1 MEMEDQKRF
10 VTAMILSSV
19 ILFAYFILYAGP
31 QQKQLAEQQQQAQLL
46 EQQQQIQSTVST
58 TPEPILPKGVDI
70 TIETP
75 TLSGSFSTVG
85 TNFNNLQ
92 LKKFNKT
99 IKKGSPVVTLLEP
112 IGSETPAYIFD
123 GWSNEIGE
131 TGEFIEWNLESGSRL
146 TENTPVTLTYDAGDY
161 TVKRIVSI
169 DDKYL
174 ITLTDTLTNTSDS
187 LINVVRKGASR
198 QHGLPEGLRNFP
210 FILHEGTVGSI
221 DNHLIDMN
229 YGKIA
234 KKGNVSH
241 QGESGWV
248 GLTDQYWLSAAI
260 APQGQQMTA
269 NYAMNLRDN
278 QDVYEAAY
286 ELAPMQVSAGT
297 SIESVG
303 YIFAGPKIHEVL
315 KTYTDMGISRMD
327 LAVDYGRLGLL
338 TKPMTWG
345 LTKLGN
351 MTGNFGVGILI
362 LTLIIK
368 IILFPL
374 NNKSYSSMAKM
385 KAVGPKVEKMKQ
397 RYGDDRMKLQQEM
410 LALYKKEGV
419 NPAAGCL
426 PMIPQMFVFFALYKS
441 LFITLEMRHAPFVG
455 WIKDLSAK
463 DPLSIL
469 NGFGL
474 FPWDAVPIGIL
485 SFLAIGPLA
494 LMYGISMAMTQTL
507 NQMPADKMQARMF
520 QFMPLIFMFVLA
532 PFAAGLLVYWVWSNI
547 LTFLQQYI
555 ITRKYGV
562 ETPLDR
568 FFNKLFGRPN
578 KEATNPDVEIIPP
591 EKPAKKK

>member
-286 ELAPMQVSAGT
+286 ELAPMQVSAG
-297 SIESVG
+297 
-303 YIFAGPKIHEVL
+303 
-315 KTYTDMGISRMD
+315 
-327 LAVDYGRLGLL
+327 
-338 TKPMTWG
+338 
-345 LTKLGN
+345 
-351 MTGNFGVGILI
+351 
-362 LTLIIK
+362 
-368 IILFPL
+368 
-374 NNKSYSSMAKM
+374 
-385 KAVGPKVEKMKQ
+385 Q
-397 RYGDDRMKLQQEM
+397 R
-410 LALYKKEGV
+410 A
-419 NPAAGCL
+419 
-426 PMIPQMFVFFALYKS
+426 
-441 LFITLEMRHAPFVG
+441 
-455 WIKDLSAK
+455 
-463 DPLSIL
+463 
-469 NGFGL
+469 
-474 FPWDAVPIGIL
+474 
-485 SFLAIGPLA
+485 
-494 LMYGISMAMTQTL
+494 
-507 NQMPADKMQARMF
+507 
-520 QFMPLIFMFVLA
+520 
-532 PFAAGLLVYWVWSNI
+532 
-547 LTFLQQYI
+547 
-555 ITRKYGV
+555 
-562 ETPLDR
+562 
-568 FFNKLFGRPN
+568 
-578 KEATNPDVEIIPP
+578 
-591 EKPAKKK
+591 

>member
-1 MEMEDQKRF
+1 MEMDDQKRF

-19 ILFAYFILYAGP
+19 ILFAYFMLYAGP
-31 QQKQLAEQQQQAQLL
+31 QQKKMAELREAEQIQQQQQV
-46 EQQQQIQSTVST
+46 ETVVN
-58 TPEPILPKGVDI
+58 TPTRPAAPKGVDI
-70 TIETP
+70 AIETE

-85 TNFNNLQ
+85 TNFNNLR
-92 LKKFNKT
+92 LNNFNET
-99 IKKGSPVVTLLEP
+99 IDEGSEVVTLLKP
-112 IGSETPAYIFD
+112 LGSELPAYIYD
-123 GWSNEIGE
+123 GWSNEIGK
-131 TGEFIEWNLESGSRL
+131 TGEYIEWTLESGSRL
-146 TENTPVTLTYDAGDY
+146 TENTPVTLSYDAGDY
-161 TVKRIVSI
+161 TVMRTVSI

-174 ITLTDTLTNTSDS
+174 ITLSDSVTNTTEGV
-187 LINVVRKGASR
+187 INVVRKGASR

-210 FILHEGTVGSI
+210 FILHEGTVGTI
-221 DNHLIDMN
+221 DNHLVDMN

-234 KKGNVSH
+234 KKGAISH
-241 QGESGWV
+241 KGESGWV
-248 GLTDQYWLSAAI
+248 GLTDQYWLSAAV
-260 APQGQQMTA
+260 APQGQQMNA
-269 NYAMNLRDN
+269 NYSMNVRDN
-278 QDVYEAAY
+278 QEVYEAAY
-286 ELAPMQVSAGT
+286 ELAPMQISPGT
-297 SIESVG
+297 TIQSDG
-303 YIFAGPKIHEVL
+303 YIFAGPKIHDVL
-315 KTYTDMGISRMD
+315 SQYTDKGIARMD

-385 KAVGPKVEKMKQ
+385 KAVAPKVEKMKK

-410 LALYKKEGV
+410 MALYKKEGV

-469 NGFGL
+469 NGFGV

-507 NQMPADKMQARMF
+507 NQLPPDKMQARIF

-547 LTFLQQYI
+547 LTFIQQYI
-555 ITRKYGV
+555 ITRKFGV

-578 KEATNPDVEIIPP
+578 KEVANPDVEIIPP
-591 EKPAKKK
+591 EKPSKKKK